1 MPVTTWWNIP
11 QFHCDS
17 LKIFG
22 RKSTENPKTFTKSGK
37 TFTELVSLELRK
49 GCLFSTV
56 YLWAGPFHGLQGGT
70 LGVQKSEAKCAKLVD
85 LGKCYQYRSPF
96 VFSISLFDRY
106 HMPRRYRGRPA
117 RSHLSSPIRR
127 ALRLR
132 NDAQRPGHR
141 DPPRAWRLCLCI
153 ELN

>member
-1 MPVTTWWNIP
+1 MLFFDFGWWGGDFFFMCFKRVGSKHNLFVAERHGSWVI
-11 QFHCDS
+11 
-17 LKIFG
+17 
-22 RKSTENPKTFTKSGK
+22 N
-37 TFTELVSLELRK
+37 LELRK

-141 DPPRAWRLCLCI
+141 DPPRAWRLCLRI